1 MGPMFASGGLVE
13 KEVFS
18 GKKLG
23 GRAVERGGE
32 GIGDEAE
39 VSS

>member
-1 MGPMFASGGLVE
+1 MGPMFASGRLLQ

-23 GRAVERGGE
+23 GRTVERGGE
-32 GIGDEAE
+32 RSGDKAE